1 MVAAARKSKPA
12 SDGTLMRKP
21 KNRKAKKAMQVRE
34 PKLVEN
40 PKNALMIRGQQTS
53 GVINTLL
60 TDLYM
65 IKSPFS
71 KHFSRKNDIRPFE
84 DASSLEFFANKN
96 DASLFAF
103 GSHNKKRPDNLVIGR
118 TYDYQI
124 LDMCEFAVSNFA
136 GLKDFSKAKKPQG
149 HGRPLMLFDG
159 DAFEHSEEMGKVK
172 SLLFDFFRSHT
183 VDKINLAGLDHV
195 IKCTATTDGK
205 VLLRSYALSLKKA
218 KDGDKSMPRAHL
230 ELTGPCFDLKVRRT
244 QWASAEL
251 AKQALRRPKHAHY
264 KPKSIKSVRPDGMG
278 DQVAKLHFQ
287 KQDLSKMAN
296 RRFKAFKGKKGPTEG
311 GGGK

>member
-124 LDMCEFAVSNFA
+124 LDMCEFAVRPA
-136 GLKDFSKAKKPQG
+136 PQ
-149 HGRPLMLFDG
+149 PFD
-159 DAFEHSEEMGKVK
+159 AVTS
-172 SLLFDFFRSHT
+172 
-183 VDKINLAGLDHV
+183 
-195 IKCTATTDGK
+195 
-205 VLLRSYALSLKKA
+205 
-218 KDGDKSMPRAHL
+218 
-230 ELTGPCFDLKVRRT
+230 GPCSHCSARKQQAVTINIGAVRGT
-244 QWASAEL
+244 
-251 AKQALRRPKHAHY
+251 
-264 KPKSIKSVRPDGMG
+264 
-278 DQVAKLHFQ
+278 VA
-287 KQDLSKMAN
+287 
-296 RRFKAFKGKKGPTEG
+296 
-311 GGGK
+311 

>member
-1 MVAAARKSKPA
+1 M
-12 SDGTLMRKP
+12 
-21 KNRKAKKAMQVRE
+21 
-34 PKLVEN
+34 
-40 PKNALMIRGQQTS
+40 
-53 GVINTLL
+53 
-60 TDLYM
+60 
-65 IKSPFS
+65 
-71 KHFSRKNDIRPFE
+71 
-84 DASSLEFFANKN
+84 
-96 DASLFAF
+96 
-103 GSHNKKRPDNLVIGR
+103 
-118 TYDYQI
+118 
-124 LDMCEFAVSNFA
+124 
-136 GLKDFSKAKKPQG
+136 
-149 HGRPLMLFDG
+149 
-159 DAFEHSEEMGKVK
+159 K